1 MVVDDHLLFK
11 IIKQFITNLICF
23 INRLLNRSMPSFEL
37 VNLLHHQ
44 MELLIFHKELSAA
57 WIILSLLRFRN
68 RDLIGLKKCTYIV
81 NFIFDLV
88 DHTLKFVD
96 SESFFKHFHFF
107 EIIGISWGLYIPTQK
122 ISKNNKEIMGF
133 TYSSK
138 DFCLIFV
145 VADFE
150 QIIIV
155 IVNSC
160 V

>member
-1 MVVDDHLLFK
+1 
-11 IIKQFITNLICF
+11 
-23 INRLLNRSMPSFEL
+23 
-37 VNLLHHQ
+37 

-68 RDLIGLKKCTYIV
+68 RDLIGLEKCTYIV

-96 SESFFKHFHFF
+96 SESLFKHFHFF

-122 ISKNNKEIMGF
+122 ISKNNKKIMENNKEIMDF

-155 IVNSC
+155 IVNSG